1 MKVLGNPIY
10 LEDNRK
16 FRKFATLKNINLEFS
31 NKTYSVYHNDTETV
45 NVLGGDITVEVADY
59 DASEFQVFGRKRLL
73 PTKAPIK
80 TAVVALPK
88 PLQDKLV
95 ALWLEVEEELRKG
108 AVKDGSEGSS
118 SS

>member
-1 MKVLGNPIY
+1 MKILGNPVY
-10 LEDNRK
+10 LDSSNK
-16 FRKFATLKNINLEFS
+16 FRKFVTLKNINLEFT
-31 NKTYSVYHNDTETV
+31 NKTYSVYHNDSETV

-95 ALWLEVEEELRKG
+95 DLWLEVEEEIRKG
-108 AVKDGSEGSS
+108 AVKDGNEGSS
-118 SS
+118 NS